1 MGWNGTGGMEKLLE
15 DTNEVLKGNI
25 RKAGF

>member
-15 DTNEVLKGNI
+15 EMNGDLKRKI